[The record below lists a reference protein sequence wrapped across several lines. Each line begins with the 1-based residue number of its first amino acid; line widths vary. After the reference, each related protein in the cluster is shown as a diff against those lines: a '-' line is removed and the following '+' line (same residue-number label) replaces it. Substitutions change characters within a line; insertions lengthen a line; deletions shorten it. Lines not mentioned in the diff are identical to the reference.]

1 MGDLHMRIERL
12 EKRDIEKEPVARLSS
27 NEDVSLKKQE
37 RAELHSRIKELN
49 RRLAILSSG
58 CGKE

>member
-1 MGDLHMRIERL
+1 MHIERL
-12 EKRDIEKEPVARLSS
+12 EKWPIENEPVVRLSS
-27 NEDVSLKKQE
+27 NEDVSLKEQE
-37 RAELHSRIKELN
+37 RAELLSRIKELK

>member
-1 MGDLHMRIERL
+1 MRIERL
-12 EKRDIEKEPVARLSS
+12 EKRDIEKDLVARLSTK
-27 NEDVSLKKQE
+27 EDISLDQE
-37 RAELHSRIKELN
+37 RAELRSRIKELN